1 MGYEVGGVLGFLVLL
16 VDIWA
21 IMKIAASNKGTPT
34 KVVWI
39 IIVLVLPVLGLIIWY
54 FFGPKG

>member
-21 IMKIAASNKGTPT
+21 IMQIAASNKSTLT

-39 IIVLVLPVLGLIIWY
+39 LIVLMLPVLGLIIWY
-54 FFGPKG
+54 FLGPKG